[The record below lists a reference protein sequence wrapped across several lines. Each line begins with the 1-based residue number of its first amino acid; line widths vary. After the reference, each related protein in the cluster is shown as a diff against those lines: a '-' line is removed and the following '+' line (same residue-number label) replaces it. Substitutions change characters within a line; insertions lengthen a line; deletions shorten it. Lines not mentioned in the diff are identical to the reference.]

1 MCESGRVVR
10 MEKVNVD
17 KVFKEYGL
25 EVQQVEP
32 SVYKVLNTEKEIS
45 VDELQKDLEY
55 CVLLTSERKG
65 KKRLSTGGCY
75 TLAYIYYIVTDVDN
89 IELGYKYDNIASQE
103 FGKVIYD
110 SYEYDPKGECTIDT
124 IYARGEI

>member
-1 MCESGRVVR
+1 MGT
-10 MEKVNVD
+10 VNTD
-17 KVFKEYGL
+17 KVFEEYGL
-25 EVQQVEP
+25 NVELVEP
-32 SVYKVLNTEKEIS
+32 YVYKVLNTDKEIS

-75 TLAYIYYIVTDVDN
+75 SLAHIYYIVLDVNDV
-89 IELGYKYDNIASQE
+89 ELGYKYDDIASRE
-103 FGKVIYD
+103 FGKVVYD
-110 SYEYDPKGECTIDT
+110 AYEYNPKGEYTIDT

>member
-1 MCESGRVVR
+1 MVR
-10 MEKVNVD
+10 MENINVD
-17 KVFKEYGL
+17 KVFQDYGL

-32 SVYKVLNTEKEIS
+32 YVYKVLNTEKEIS
-45 VDELQKDLEY
+45 VDELQKDLEC

-75 TLAYIYYIVTDVDN
+75 TLAYIYYIVTDVHN
-89 IELGYKYDNIASQE
+89 IELGYKYDDIASKE

-110 SYEYDPKGECTIDT
+110 AYEYDPKGEYTIDT
-124 IYARGEI
+124 IYAKGEI